1 MGPQESVRLAPL
13 SPPKSDDANDPGPV
27 MANTPMT
34 ADTPTREVIVVGDK
48 VLIKPEEENS
58 KTPSGLYLPQGVA
71 SKEAVAAGYIVN
83 VGPGYPTTDISTEGE
98 PWLSPSRTDMRYVPL
113 QAKKGDYAVF
123 LRRDSIEVEI
133 DSTTYV
139 IVGHNSILLLI
150 RDRALVEG

>member
-1 MGPQESVRLAPL
+1 
-13 SPPKSDDANDPGPV
+13 